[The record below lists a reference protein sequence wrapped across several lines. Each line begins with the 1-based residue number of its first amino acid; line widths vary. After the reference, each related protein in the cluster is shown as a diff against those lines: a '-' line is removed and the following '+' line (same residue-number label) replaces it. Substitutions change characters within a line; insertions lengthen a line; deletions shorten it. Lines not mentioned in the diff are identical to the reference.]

1 MALTID
7 KKPVVGVIYNPFH
20 DKLYTAIKGQGSFLN
35 LTTRLPL
42 RKTPDPLTGLK
53 NALVAVEWGADRTGN
68 NFEVKHQTYTKLARA
83 VEDGGAMI
91 HSMRSI
97 GSAALNL
104 CSVASGVLDM
114 YWVRT
119 ACTAQR

>member
-1 MALTID
+1 M
-7 KKPVVGVIYNPFH
+7 VGVIYNPFQ
-20 DKLYTAIKGQGSFLN
+20 DKLFTAIKGKGSFLN

-42 RKTPDPLTGLK
+42 RKNPDPLTGLK

-68 NFEVKHQTYTKLARA
+68 NFEVKHQTYTKLARVA
-83 VEDGGAMI
+83 EDGGAMV

-104 CSVASGVLDM
+104 CSVACGVLDM

-119 ACTAQR
+119 AAQRISLI